1 MKLLLTNDDGVDSP
15 GLRALAMELH
25 EKRNHIN
32 VVAPEIQRS
41 SIGSARTYDKPLR
54 LIHRSLGYSMD
65 GVYTVDGT
73 PADAVFI
80 GVNKFKPDIV
90 ISGINLGENVGL
102 ESLFISG
109 TIGAAI
115 QASLMGVP
123 SIAISVVV
131 PQDKKFINSGIPIE
145 YFNMPSLVAATIIQ
159 SIEDAGWF
167 SGIDVI
173 SINSP
178 DPSTWSGEVVISDI
192 LSRKLFK
199 EELVEASDPRGSPI
213 YWRWG
218 HELEELDPNSDAYW
232 LYKRNAIVITPI
244 SLVNDKKK
252 MDLPRLFETL
262 NRVGGKIINAIN
274 RQEYP

>member
-15 GLRALAMELH
+15 GLRALAIALH
-25 EKRNHIN
+25 EQRNCIN
-32 VVAPEIQRS
+32 VVAPEVQRS

-54 LIHRSLGYSMD
+54 LVHRSLGYSMD

-123 SIAISVVV
+123 AIAVSVVV

-145 YFNMPSLVAATIIQ
+145 YFKIPSLVTATIIQ
-159 SIEDAGWF
+159 SIEETGWF

-178 DPSTWSGEVVISDI
+178 DPSAWSGEAVISDM
-192 LSRKLFK
+192 LSRKLFR
-199 EELVEASDPRGSPI
+199 EELMEARDPRGSPI

-232 LYKRNAIVITPI
+232 LYKRNALVITPI
-244 SLVNDKKK
+244 SLMREKKD
-252 MDLPRLFETL
+252 MDLPRLFEAL
-262 NRVGGKIINAIN
+262 NKVSGKVINAIN
-274 RQEYP
+274 Y